1 MPSPRT
7 VIRWFLVTAA
17 LAGSGALQLGAQQAP
32 PRDSIAVDV
41 LIFSDVLM
49 NREPAY
55 VHLEARVP
63 YRIEIIGEAA
73 IFVRSVRPG
82 ASPTPLRAHSEPA
95 SAEPAIT
102 YLLIPH
108 STGEYLIQVS
118 AGSPVRVRI
127 YRDAREGR
135 LLLGQARPPVGQL
148 ALGVRGGAL
157 LGEFEVSRGVGGLSG
172 DNVESG
178 AATGFELC
186 LGAVRGRFRELP
198 PKLGGCMLTLGR
210 LSHGADAR
218 ITTFG
223 VAPDYLLARRG
234 PFELAVELNVSFGK
248 ASYPFRRDVMYT
260 VAGAGPAVIW
270 NIAPRLTATAAP
282 SLAIARRGGYEYM
295 TSSGPR
301 QREASTRFMPRLIL
315 ATHVRL

>member
-1 MPSPRT
+1 MRSPRT
-7 VIRWFLVTAA
+7 LMRSLLVAAA
-17 LAGSGALQLGAQQAP
+17 LAGPAPHRLGAQQAP
-32 PRDSIAVDV
+32 PRDSAAVDV

-49 NREPAY
+49 SREPAY

-63 YRIEIIGEAA
+63 YRLEIIGEAA
-73 IFVRSVRPG
+73 VFVRSVRPG

-95 SAEPAIT
+95 MAEHAIT
-102 YLLIPH
+102 YLLIPN
-108 STGEYLIQVS
+108 STGEYQIQVS
-118 AGSPVRVRI
+118 ASSPVRVRL

-157 LGEFEVSRGVGGLSG
+157 LGEFEVSRGIGGLAG
-172 DNVESG
+172 DAIETG

-186 LGAVRGRFRELP
+186 LGAVRGRFHQLP
-198 PKLGGCMLTLGR
+198 PKLGGCMLTIGR

-223 VAPDYLLARRG
+223 VAPDYLIARRG
-234 PFELAVELNVSFGK
+234 AFDLAVELSVSFGK

-260 VAGAGPAVIW
+260 LAGAGPAVIW

-301 QREASTRFMPRLIL
+301 QRAASTRFVPRLIL